1 MIYVRDIY
9 NFLNDIAPFDASL
22 SFDNCGLLAG
32 NYKNSVSKVLLALDI
47 TTDVVKEAQAIGAE
61 LIISHHPIIFKPLKN
76 ISFNSAVHLLCKFE
90 INAICAHTNL
100 DVAKEG
106 VNYCLAKKL
115 KINSLEPLCYEENQ
129 PLGLIGTLNESMSCT
144 EFAQHVKNCLNCKG
158 LRYTNIYKTIKKVA
172 VCSGSGGDFVKEAYF
187 KGADAFVTGEI
198 KHSQILE
205 ANELKLAVVDAGHYK
220 TENVII
226 SPLAEKLKEHFRD
239 ISFFESSV
247 FTDNIDYI

>member
-1 MIYVRDIY
+1 M
-9 NFLNDIAPFDASL
+9 
-22 SFDNCGLLAG
+22 
-32 NYKNSVSKVLLALDI
+32 
-47 TTDVVKEAQAIGAE
+47 
-61 LIISHHPIIFKPLKN
+61 
-76 ISFNSAVHLLCKFE
+76 
-90 INAICAHTNL
+90 
-100 DVAKEG
+100 
-106 VNYCLAKKL
+106 
-115 KINSLEPLCYEENQ
+115 
-129 PLGLIGTLNESMSCT
+129 
-144 EFAQHVKNCLNCKG
+144 
-158 LRYTNIYKTIKKVA
+158 
-172 VCSGSGGDFVKEAYF
+172 CSGSGGDFVKEAYF

>member
-9 NFLNDIAPFDASL
+9 NFLNDIAPFDTSL
-22 SFDNCGLLAG
+22 SFDNCGLLTG
-32 NYKNSVSKVLLALDI
+32 NYKNSVSKVVLSLDI
-47 TTDVVKEAQAIGAE
+47 TSDVVKEAQNIGAE

-90 INAICAHTNL
+90 INAICAHTNM

-106 VNYCLAKKL
+106 VNYYLAKKL
-115 KINSLEPLCYEENQ
+115 KINSLKPLCYEENK

-144 EFAQHVKNCLNCKG
+144 EFAKHVKNCLHCKG
-158 LRYTNIYKTIKKVA
+158 LRYTNTGKTIKKVA
-172 VCSGSGGDFVKEAYF
+172 VCSGSGGDFVKEAYL
-187 KGADAFVTGEI
+187 KSADAFVTGEI

-205 ANELKLAVVDAGHYK
+205 ANELELSIVDAGHYK

-226 SPLAEKLKEHFRD
+226 SPLAEKLKKHFKD
-239 ISFFESSV
+239 MSFLRALYLPI
-247 FTDNIDYI
+247 T